1 MKKLLLIALMN
12 LTTLIGY
19 SQVIDFNQTI
29 SVSSIYDTICGGFAT
44 MQNGLPVISI
54 SPQPD
59 VSSQNPYAGN
69 YHFIVPIGVPI
80 TYTVHAVGMCGCVFD
95 TTFTET
101 LDSTQHGFHVFQ
113 IWGSGVYSVSW
124 TDCSAAVGVEELST
138 TKKLIRVLDE
148 TGRDAVP
155 EPNRFYI
162 YVYDDGSR
170 EKKMIVKDG
179 K

>member
-1 MKKLLLIALMN
+1 MKKLFLIALMS

-29 SVSSIYDTICGGFAT
+29 SVSSTYDTICGGFAT

-59 VSSQNPYAGN
+59 VSSQSPYSGN
-69 YHFIVPIGVPI
+69 YQFIVPIGVPI
-80 TYTVHAVGMCGCVFD
+80 TYTVHVVGMCGCVFD

-113 IWGSGVYSVSW
+113 IGGSGFYGVSW
-124 TDCSAAVGVEELST
+124 TDCSAAVGVEELSIN
-138 TKKLIRVLDE
+138 KKLIRVIDE
-148 TGRDAVP
+148 TGREAVP

-162 YVYDDGSR
+162 YVYSDGSR
-170 EKKMIVKDG
+170 EKRMIVKG
-179 K
+179 

>member
-1 MKKLLLIALMN
+1 MKKLVSIALLS

-29 SVSSIYDTICGGFAT
+29 SVSSTYDTICGGFAT

-59 VSSQNPYAGN
+59 VSSQGPYNGN
-69 YHFIVPIGVPI
+69 YQFIVPIGVPV

-113 IWGSGVYSVSW
+113 IGGSGFYGVSW
-124 TDCSAAVGVEELST
+124 TDCSAAVGVEELSVS
-138 TKKLIRVLDE
+138 KKLVKVIDE
-148 TGRDAVP
+148 TGREAVP
-155 EPNRFYI
+155 TPNGVFI

-170 EKKMIVKDG
+170 ERKVIVK
-179 K
+179 

>member
-1 MKKLLLIALMN
+1 MKKLLSIALMS

-29 SVSSIYDTICGGFAT
+29 SVSSTYDTICGGFAT

-59 VSSQNPYAGN
+59 VSSQSPYSGN
-69 YHFIVPIGVPI
+69 YQFIVPVGVPV

-113 IWGSGVYSVSW
+113 IGGSGFYGVSW
-124 TDCSAAVGVEELST
+124 TDCSAVVGVEELSVS
-138 TKKLIRVLDE
+138 KKLVKVIDE
-148 TGRDAVP
+148 TGRDTEPV
-155 EPNRFYI
+155 PNRLLI
-162 YVYDDGSR
+162 YVYSDGSR
-170 EKKMIVKDG
+170 EKRMIIKD
-179 K
+179 

>member
-1 MKKLLLIALMN
+1 MKKQFLIALLS

-29 SVSSIYDTICGGFAT
+29 SVSSTYDTICGGFAT

-59 VSSQNPYAGN
+59 VSSQGPYNGN
-69 YHFIVPIGVPI
+69 YQFIVPIGVPV
-80 TYTVHAVGMCGCVFD
+80 TYTIHAVGMCGCVFD

-113 IWGSGVYSVSW
+113 IGGSGFYGVSW
-124 TDCSAAVGVEELST
+124 TDCSVLGVEELST
-138 TKKLIRVLDE
+138 TKKLIRVIDE

-155 EPNRFYI
+155 SPNMFFI
-162 YVYDDGSR
+162 YMYDDGSR
-170 EKKMIVKDG
+170 EKKVIVK
-179 K
+179 

>member
-1 MKKLLLIALMN
+1 MKKLFLIALMS

-29 SVSSIYDTICGGFAT
+29 SVSSTYDTICGGFAT

-59 VSSQNPYAGN
+59 VSSQGPYSGN
-69 YHFIVPIGVPI
+69 YQFIVPIGVPI

-113 IWGSGVYSVSW
+113 IGGNGIHGVSW

-138 TKKLIRVLDE
+138 TKKLIKVLDE

-162 YVYDDGSR
+162 YVYSDGSR
-170 EKKMIVKDG
+170 EKRMIVKD
-179 K
+179 

>member
-1 MKKLLLIALMN
+1 MKKQFLIALMS

-29 SVSSIYDTICGGFAT
+29 SVSSTYDTICGGFAT

-59 VSSQNPYAGN
+59 VSSQGPYNGN
-69 YHFIVPIGVPI
+69 YQFIVPIGVPI

-113 IWGSGVYSVSW
+113 IGGSGFYGVSW
-124 TDCSAAVGVEELST
+124 TDCSDVVGVEELSIS
-138 TKKLIRVLDE
+138 KKLIKVIDE
-148 TGRDAVP
+148 TGREATP

-162 YVYDDGSR
+162 YVYSDGSR
-170 EKKMIVKDG
+170 EKKMIVKD
-179 K
+179 